1 MIHRI
6 LRFTLVIAIC
16 CVLHR
21 CKSQDIHCQKLSEK
35 FLPLAHYCPKS
46 LCDSL
51 PHISFG
57 TPSPP
62 SDCHRPPLNRS
73 QQNQKIKDRKL
84 RSNPSQ
90 HRSHRMQTRVK
101 ALAHLPCGRPGQLT
115 LSPTHLASLQSLLRA
130 PILSPRHLSILER
143 KRERQLS
150 SSRSKAPAETI
161 GKKKKPSRS
170 RKRTAVVT

>member
-46 LCDSL
+46 LLRSL
-51 PHISFG
+51 PHISLC

-62 SDCHRPPLNRS
+62 SDCHRPPS
-73 QQNQKIKDRKL
+73 QPFSTKSKDQRQEAFEKPSSQIKPFATQVAQDANE
-84 RSNPSQ
+84 SE
-90 HRSHRMQTRVK
+90 
-101 ALAHLPCGRPGQLT
+101 
-115 LSPTHLASLQSLLRA
+115 SPTTPSLRKTRPTYSLSHALSIATKSSPIRKTNSQPPSSLLVICRY
-130 PILSPRHLSILER
+130 
-143 KRERQLS
+143 
-150 SSRSKAPAETI
+150 
-161 GKKKKPSRS
+161 
-170 RKRTAVVT
+170 